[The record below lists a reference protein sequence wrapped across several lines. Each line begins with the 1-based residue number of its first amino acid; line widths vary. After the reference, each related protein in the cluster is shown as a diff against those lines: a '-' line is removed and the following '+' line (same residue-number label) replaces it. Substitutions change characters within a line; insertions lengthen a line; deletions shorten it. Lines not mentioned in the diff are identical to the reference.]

1 LRMSGAEVLME
12 PSVFVVLFP
21 VFYAVLAV
29 DLVALGCAIAFL
41 VVDRRA
47 AHEHD
52 WRLDAADDYRRAA

>member
-1 LRMSGAEVLME
+1 ME

-29 DLVALGCAIAFL
+29 DLVALGCGIAFL
-41 VVDRRA
+41 VADRRA

-52 WRLDAADDYRRAA
+52 WRVVAVEEDRRAA

>member
-1 LRMSGAEVLME
+1 ME